1 MNALSSI
8 FSAWGGREEF
18 LKSQAFMIAILG
30 IAWFGDNWE
39 PSYPRNDNHNMQMYY
54 VVHIILFALAAI
66 TWTHKPRGSTATS
79 KGPSNEEYEKITL
92 LSRSQTEEWKGW
104 MQFAFIMYHYY
115 RAWSAYNWI
124 RVFVSSYVW
133 MTGFGNFLYFDK
145 TKDYS
150 IARIV
155 SMCIRINY
163 FPMLLAW
170 ATGVTLDLY
179 YVVPLHTEGF
189 FMTMITCRLYHY
201 LEDAYHMSYY
211 KARIIAIGISFLAHV
226 LFYETSAVNFLLFFS
241 EEIHLRFQIDKYS
254 AWVGIVCGLLMKH
267 LTDYMTWAYG
277 SVVHGDRLVPQ
288 WVQRFGG
295 VILIA
300 FWYHVF
306 GFLSDKL
313 VYNPIH
319 PYVFWLP
326 IIGWL
331 MIRNSSRYLTE
342 CHSTLLE
349 FVGKNTL
356 ETYVLQFHLF
366 MNHSVQ
372 NIPIVIPG
380 SGPPVVDGNDPNIVL
395 EADNPLLRFLNM
407 LFCGFIFCY
416 VAIYARKFTI
426 STQNTTVELVKMIQE
441 PNEYMP
447 ASTSEETTDL
457 KGHVVETAVVL
468 SDIKTETPDKV

>member
-1 MNALSSI
+1 
-8 FSAWGGREEF
+8 
-18 LKSQAFMIAILG
+18 
-30 IAWFGDNWE
+30 
-39 PSYPRNDNHNMQMYY
+39 
-54 VVHIILFALAAI
+54 
-66 TWTHKPRGSTATS
+66 
-79 KGPSNEEYEKITL
+79 
-92 LSRSQTEEWKGW
+92 

-150 IARIV
+150 FARIV

-170 ATGVTLDLY
+170 ITGVSLDLY

-201 LEDAYHMSYY
+201 LEDSFHMTYY
-211 KARIIAIGISFLAHV
+211 KARIIAIGISLLAHI
-226 LFYETSAVNFLLFFS
+226 LFYETPAVNFLLIFS

-254 AWVGIVCGLLMKH
+254 AWVGIVCGLLMKY
-267 LTDYMTWAYG
+267 LTEYMTWAYG
-277 SVVHGDRLVPQ
+277 STVRGDRLIPQ
-288 WVQRFGG
+288 WSQRFGG

-300 FWYHVF
+300 IWYHAF
-306 GFLSDKL
+306 GYLDDKF

-319 PYVFWLP
+319 PYIFWIPVF
-326 IIGWL
+326 GWL

-342 CHSTLLE
+342 SYSTLLE

-380 SGPPVVDGNDPNIVL
+380 SGPPVVDENDSSIVL
-395 EADNPLLRFLNM
+395 EADNPYLRFLNM

-416 VAIYARKFTI
+416 VAIYARKFTV
-426 STQNTTVELVKMIQE
+426 STQTTVVELVKLVQQ
-441 PNEYMP
+441 PNECTP
-447 ASTSEETTDL
+447 ASTKEDQDAETTVML
-457 KGHVVETAVVL
+457 TPTTSAETEK
-468 SDIKTETPDKV
+468 SNKV